1 MAGVMMSGEEF
12 IKIFEKNAASI
23 KDNTKRSKKYR
34 AGVAILALK
43 AIASNDITYLEAAI
57 RFTNNIIDE
66 HDRSK
71 AYVDIVRGT
80 SRVARITANPDLVRR
95 ALEISAKTIEGH
107 DRSHAMEGVVS
118 TIAEVGLKNNES
130 DAIENAI
137 KLAEGIEYDTYR
149 SSSLRKIAMTLHA
162 ADNNQ
167 SALDSAIKALD
178 IIDSSNSIT
187 NPIYRTSA
195 YIDLSK
201 LFLDLDQIDAANNC
215 IKKAD
220 ESANSLINEFERSSI
235 YQSIV
240 ETRLILGARTKNR
253 IHFQRAVTSFGQI
266 TREYYRTFT
275 MQKLKNILIKFNEEE
290 LIDSLT

>member
-1 MAGVMMSGEEF
+1 MMSGEEF
-12 IKIFEKNAASI
+12 IQNFEKKAASI
-23 KDNTKRSKKYR
+23 QDDTERSKKYR
-34 AGVAILALK
+34 AGVATLAQK
-43 AIASNDITYLEAAI
+43 AVTYNEMDYIEAAI
-57 RFTNNIIDE
+57 RFANNIIDE

-80 SRVARITANPDLVRR
+80 SRVARNTANPDLVRR
-95 ALEISAKTIEGH
+95 GLELSVKTIEGH
-107 DRSHAMEGVVS
+107 DRGHAMEGIVS
-118 TIAEVGLKNNES
+118 AIAEVGLKNNES
-130 DAIENAI
+130 DAIENAK

-149 SSSLRKIAMTLHA
+149 SSSLRSIARTLHA

-167 SALDSAIKALD
+167 SALDSAIEALD
-178 IIDSSNSIT
+178 IIDFSNSIT
-187 NPIYRTSA
+187 NPIYFASA

-201 LFLDLDQIDAANNC
+201 LFLDLDQIDTANNC

-240 ETRLILGARTKNR
+240 ETQLILGARTKNR
-253 IHFQRAVTSFGQI
+253 IHFEKAVISFGQI

-275 MQKLKNILIKFNEEE
+275 MLKLKNILINFNEEE
-290 LIDSLT
+290 LLDSLT